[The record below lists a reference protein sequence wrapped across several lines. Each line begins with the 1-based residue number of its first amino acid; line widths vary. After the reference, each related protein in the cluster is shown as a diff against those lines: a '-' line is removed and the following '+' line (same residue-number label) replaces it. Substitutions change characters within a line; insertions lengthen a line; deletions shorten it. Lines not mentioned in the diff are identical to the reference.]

1 MNFHHLPDGQ
11 QGLVPFGSC
20 TSCASTLCFIAIR
33 RQMLDQCQL
42 GSWMQLSKVYLIHE
56 GTDKE
61 DATASATEQ
70 VFRGEGVGQCIGI
83 QTLALVGDGEDE
95 GRAGVFKA
103 YGDQFGGV
111 VVVAVQY
118 GIYGSLADCHG
129 EMEAFVLIQAGFRG
143 HFLCDSFY
151 FADAFHGGTER
162 KTHSSCL
169 RSGHLR
175 LDTPFLAWDGT
186 HSPLPRLRNLAGSFM
201 AEGDCV
207 KQTLTFAIPGA
218 TRSSSCRVLEK
229 PGASPSPN
237 RPSREYTHLMKPR
250 TTARVSLTAMLGTPV
265 TDAQGHLR
273 GRLKDVAVAT
283 GPDAGKVAGL
293 VLKTRTGLFIVPSEE
308 VMETPAGTL
317 ELRSSGELVPLEE
330 QGNYLYLQQDLVD
343 RQIIDI
349 HGRKV
354 VRVNDVE
361 LEWMGRGAAHLLR
374 VAEVEVGL
382 RGAFRRVFK
391 GLLPR
396 ATLETVSRKLGA
408 HGIPW
413 QFVDVIEV
421 DPARRVKLRIEYE
434 RLAEMHPSDL
444 AEILE
449 DLAPAE
455 REAVFTSLDEEVA
468 AETLEE
474 VEPKLQKALL
484 EKLDEERIADIV
496 EEMDPG
502 AAADLLAELPEEQS
516 DAILEEMEPEERQEV
531 EDLLEFDEDSA
542 AGCMTTDFIYLG
554 VQSTV
559 AQAVQA
565 LRSFDGDPES
575 VTEVYLLD
583 EKRVLRGAV
592 SLARLV
598 MAQPETRLSVL
609 AEPRVLSCPA
619 DLNQNELAELFDK
632 YNLHA
637 LPVVDGQNRMV
648 GVVQADHVISFLRE
662 KL

>member
-1 MNFHHLPDGQ
+1 
-11 QGLVPFGSC
+11 
-20 TSCASTLCFIAIR
+20 
-33 RQMLDQCQL
+33 
-42 GSWMQLSKVYLIHE
+42 MQ
-56 GTDKE
+56 
-61 DATASATEQ
+61 
-70 VFRGEGVGQCIGI
+70 
-83 QTLALVGDGEDE
+83 
-95 GRAGVFKA
+95 
-103 YGDQFGGV
+103 
-111 VVVAVQY
+111 
-118 GIYGSLADCHG
+118 
-129 EMEAFVLIQAGFRG
+129 
-143 HFLCDSFY
+143 
-151 FADAFHGGTER
+151 
-162 KTHSSCL
+162 
-169 RSGHLR
+169 
-175 LDTPFLAWDGT
+175 
-186 HSPLPRLRNLAGSFM
+186 
-201 AEGDCV
+201 
-207 KQTLTFAIPGA
+207 
-218 TRSSSCRVLEK
+218 
-229 PGASPSPN
+229 
-237 RPSREYTHLMKPR
+237 PR
-250 TTARVSLTAMLGTPV
+250 TIARVSLTALLGTPV

-273 GRLKDVAVAT
+273 GRLKDIAVAT

-293 VLKTRTGLFIVPSEE
+293 VLKTRAGLCIVPSED

-317 ELRSSGELVPLEE
+317 ELRSSGAMTPLKDD
-330 QGNYLYLQQDLVD
+330 GNYLYLKQDLVD

-354 VRVNDVE
+354 VRVNDVD
-361 LEWMGRGAAHLLR
+361 LEWLGRGAAHLLR
-374 VAEVEVGL
+374 VAEVEIGL
-382 RGAFRRVFK
+382 RGAFRSIFN
-391 GLLPR
+391 GIIPR
-396 ATLETVSRKLGA
+396 ATLDALSRKLPA
-408 HGIPW
+408 NGIPW

-468 AETLEE
+468 AEALEE

-502 AAADLLAELPEEQS
+502 AAADLLAELSEEQS
-516 DAILEEMEPEERQEV
+516 DAILEEMEPEERHEV
-531 EDLLEFDEDSA
+531 EELLEFDEHSA
-542 AGCMTTDFIYLG
+542 AGCMTTDFVYLG
-554 VQSTV
+554 TQATV

-565 LRSFDGDPES
+565 LRSFDGDPEG

-583 EKRVLRGAV
+583 EKRILRGAV

-598 MAQPETRLSVL
+598 MAQPETRLAVL

-619 DLNQNELAELFDK
+619 DLRQDDLAELFDK

-637 LPVVDGQNRMV
+637 LPVVDAQNRMV

>member
-1 MNFHHLPDGQ
+1 MYP
-11 QGLVPFGSC
+11 
-20 TSCASTLCFIAIR
+20 
-33 RQMLDQCQL
+33 
-42 GSWMQLSKVYLIHE
+42 
-56 GTDKE
+56 
-61 DATASATEQ
+61 
-70 VFRGEGVGQCIGI
+70 
-83 QTLALVGDGEDE
+83 
-95 GRAGVFKA
+95 
-103 YGDQFGGV
+103 
-111 VVVAVQY
+111 
-118 GIYGSLADCHG
+118 
-129 EMEAFVLIQAGFRG
+129 
-143 HFLCDSFY
+143 
-151 FADAFHGGTER
+151 
-162 KTHSSCL
+162 
-169 RSGHLR
+169 
-175 LDTPFLAWDGT
+175 
-186 HSPLPRLRNLAGSFM
+186 
-201 AEGDCV
+201 
-207 KQTLTFAIPGA
+207 
-218 TRSSSCRVLEK
+218 
-229 PGASPSPN
+229 
-237 RPSREYTHLMKPR
+237 REYTQLMTVR
-250 TTARVSLTAMLGTPV
+250 TTARVSLTALLGTPV

-293 VLKTRTGLFIVPSEE
+293 VLKTRTGLFIVPSED

-317 ELRSSGELVPLEE
+317 ELRSGGAMAPLEE

-396 ATLETVSRKLGA
+396 ATLEAVSRKLGA
-408 HGIPW
+408 QGIPW

-531 EDLLEFDEDSA
+531 EELLEFDEDSA

-554 VQSTV
+554 MQSTV

-583 EKRVLRGAV
+583 EKRVLRGSV

-598 MAQPETRLSVL
+598 MAQPETRISVL

-619 DLNQNELAELFDK
+619 DLNQNALAELFDK

-637 LPVVDGQNRMV
+637 LPVVDSQNRMV
-648 GVVQADHVISFLRE
+648 GVVEADQVISFLRE

>member
-1 MNFHHLPDGQ
+1 
-11 QGLVPFGSC
+11 
-20 TSCASTLCFIAIR
+20 
-33 RQMLDQCQL
+33 
-42 GSWMQLSKVYLIHE
+42 MQ
-56 GTDKE
+56 
-61 DATASATEQ
+61 
-70 VFRGEGVGQCIGI
+70 
-83 QTLALVGDGEDE
+83 
-95 GRAGVFKA
+95 
-103 YGDQFGGV
+103 
-111 VVVAVQY
+111 
-118 GIYGSLADCHG
+118 
-129 EMEAFVLIQAGFRG
+129 
-143 HFLCDSFY
+143 
-151 FADAFHGGTER
+151 
-162 KTHSSCL
+162 
-169 RSGHLR
+169 
-175 LDTPFLAWDGT
+175 
-186 HSPLPRLRNLAGSFM
+186 
-201 AEGDCV
+201 
-207 KQTLTFAIPGA
+207 
-218 TRSSSCRVLEK
+218 
-229 PGASPSPN
+229 
-237 RPSREYTHLMKPR
+237 PR
-250 TTARVSLTAMLGTPV
+250 TTARVSLTALLGTPV

-273 GRLKDVAVAT
+273 GRLKDIAVAT

-293 VLKTRTGLFIVPSEE
+293 VLKTRAGLCIVPSQE

-317 ELRSSGELVPLEE
+317 ELRTAGALVPLKDE
-330 QGNYLYLQQDLVD
+330 GNFLYLQQDLVD

-354 VRVNDVE
+354 VRVNDVD

-391 GLLPR
+391 GMLPR
-396 ATLETVSRKLGA
+396 AALESISRKISTSA
-408 HGIPW
+408 IPW

-474 VEPKLQKALL
+474 VDPKLQKALL

-502 AAADLLAELPEEQS
+502 AAADLLAELSEEQS

-531 EDLLEFDEDSA
+531 EDLLEFDEHSA
-542 AGCMTTDFIYLG
+542 AGCMTTDFIHLG
-554 VQSTV
+554 MQSTV
-559 AQAVQA
+559 SQAVQA
-565 LRSFDGDPES
+565 LRAFDGDPES
-575 VTEVYLLD
+575 VTEIYLLD
-583 EKRVLRGAV
+583 EKRTLRGAV

-598 MAQPETRLSVL
+598 MAQPDTHLAVL
-609 AEPRVLSCPA
+609 AEPRVLSSPA
-619 DLNQNELAELFDK
+619 DLKQIDLAELFDK

-637 LPVVDGQNRMV
+637 LPVIDAQGRMV
-648 GVVQADHVISFLRE
+648 GVVQADQVISFLRE